1 MSKIRVQPQDVDIP
15 KGDPFANDS
24 LDRREAIETLTRTIG
39 NIAGPCIIGVD
50 APWGA
55 GKTTFVK
62 MWASYLRSKDFT
74 VVQFSA
80 WETDYSGDP
89 FLALSGEIISEFK
102 NSDNSRIKKAG
113 AAIAIE
119 AGRLV
124 KQNLPLLMRTVG
136 SAVPI
141 VGPSAG
147 AVLGDIAENLIAQ
160 HDKSR
165 NSIRAFRDRLEK
177 VAGGLAESE
186 ENLPLIVIIDEL
198 DRCRP
203 SYAVELLETAKHI
216 FSVNNVV
223 FVLSTHREQLAH
235 ALTAVYG
242 DRFDAAGYLGRFFD
256 IDFRLPEV
264 DRQKFIQATLSSTQ
278 ISERYRQSPSL
289 EVLATFLND
298 SGLTLRD
305 IAKAINHLALV
316 VVSMRVEGERFQTE
330 ADVAVAL
337 MILRA
342 IDYPTYRLFV
352 EGSATH
358 QEVIQH
364 VFVKLR
370 KNTVRT
376 TVEGAFYQAV
386 IFLANREMTSDTM
399 PLQEAADQTLTDDNT
414 YGIRSSDLM
423 TCSQFHHYVGRF
435 APSVVPHNRVDYLG
449 IVRTIELFSQER
461 LVGVVPLTH

>member
-24 LDRREAIETLTRTIG
+24 LDRREPIETLTRTIG

-62 MWASYLRSKDFT
+62 MWASSKDFT

-278 ISERYRQSPSL
+278 LSERYRQSPSL

-358 QEVIQH
+358 QQVIQH

>member
-1 MSKIRVQPQDVDIP
+1 MSKIRVQPLDLDIP

-24 LDRREAIETLTRTIG
+24 LDRREAIETLTRTLS
-39 NIAGPCIIGVD
+39 NIEGPCIIGVD

-62 MWASYLRSKDFT
+62 MWASYLRSQDFT

-89 FLALSGEIISEFK
+89 FVALSGEIISEFK
-102 NSDNSRIKKAG
+102 NSDNSRIKTAG
-113 AAIAIE
+113 AAVAVE

-124 KQNLPLLMRTVG
+124 KQNLPLLIRTVG
-136 SAVPI
+136 SAAPV

-147 AVLGDIAENLIAQ
+147 AVLGNLAENLIAQ

-177 VAGGLAESE
+177 IAGDLAGSD
-186 ENLPLIVIIDEL
+186 ENLPMIVIIDEL

-235 ALTAVYG
+235 ALTAIYG
-242 DRFDAAGYLGRFFD
+242 DRFDAGGYLGRFFD

-264 DRQKFIQATLSSTQ
+264 DRQKFIQAALSSTQ
-278 ISERYRQSPSL
+278 LSERYKQQRSL
-289 EVLATFLND
+289 QVLAKFLNN
-298 SGLTLRD
+298 SGLSLRD
-305 IAKAINHLALV
+305 IARAINHLALV
-316 VVSMRVEGERFQTE
+316 VASMNVDSERFLLE
-330 ADVAVAL
+330 AEIAATL
-337 MILRA
+337 MVLRA
-342 IDYPTYRLFV
+342 IDYPTYRRFV

-358 QEVIQH
+358 QQVIQQ
-364 VFVKLR
+364 VFVNLR
-370 KNTVRT
+370 KDTLRT
-376 TVEGAFYQAV
+376 TTEGAFYQAV
-386 IFLANREMTSDTM
+386 IFLANREMTGDTT
-399 PLQEAADQTLTDDNT
+399 PLWEAVVQTLTDDNT
-414 YGIRSSDLM
+414 YGIMADDLTVRAQFEQYVKRFGSSE
-423 TCSQFHHYVGRF
+423 
-435 APSVVPHNRVDYLG
+435 VPYFRVDYSG

-461 LVGVVPLTH
+461 LVGVVPLGV

>member
-1 MSKIRVQPQDVDIP
+1 M
-15 KGDPFANDS
+15 
-24 LDRREAIETLTRTIG
+24 
-39 NIAGPCIIGVD
+39 
-50 APWGA
+50 
-55 GKTTFVK
+55 
-62 MWASYLRSKDFT
+62 
-74 VVQFSA
+74 
-80 WETDYSGDP
+80 
-89 FLALSGEIISEFK
+89 
-102 NSDNSRIKKAG
+102 
-113 AAIAIE
+113 
-119 AGRLV
+119 
-124 KQNLPLLMRTVG
+124 
-136 SAVPI
+136 
-141 VGPSAG
+141 
-147 AVLGDIAENLIAQ
+147 
-160 HDKSR
+160 
-165 NSIRAFRDRLEK
+165 
-177 VAGGLAESE
+177 
-186 ENLPLIVIIDEL
+186 
-198 DRCRP
+198 
-203 SYAVELLETAKHI
+203 
-216 FSVNNVV
+216 
-223 FVLSTHREQLAH
+223 
-235 ALTAVYG
+235 
-242 DRFDAAGYLGRFFD
+242 
-256 IDFRLPEV
+256 
-264 DRQKFIQATLSSTQ
+264 
-278 ISERYRQSPSL
+278 
-289 EVLATFLND
+289 ND

-358 QEVIQH
+358 QQVIQH